1 MIDKNAFLNI
11 VRRIRDRKRE
21 QRIVPDHAMLLDIQK
36 LHPTLTRG
44 RIQALAAELEAD
56 GLVQTGQTVNSEYF
70 QIVEQ

>member
-21 QRIVPDHAMLLDIQK
+21 QRIVPDHAMMLDIQK
-36 LHPTLTRG
+36 LYPTLTRD
-44 RIQALAAELEAD
+44 RIRALAAELEAD
-56 GLVQTGQTVNSEYF
+56 GLLHFGPTINSEYC